1 VLGGLVGSNCAMAS
15 PLGPKT
21 WARKQLPGSPFCLE
35 AVNFEFSDQN
45 GPARAG
51 YRDCDQVE
59 RPVRTSYMGVL
70 TPNDPVLLEKGGP
83 FDWKI
88 YRDLRRDGKV
98 FGGLQKRTNALIG
111 RPGRWSR

>member
-1 VLGGLVGSNCAMAS
+1 MAEN
-15 PLGPKT
+15 KT
-21 WARKQLPGSPFCLE
+21 VQPELDTEIATRSKDPYE
-35 AVNFEFSDQN
+35 
-45 GPARAG
+45 
-51 YRDCDQVE
+51 
-59 RPVRTSYMGVL
+59 TSYMGVL

-111 RPGRWSR
+111 RPGRWFR